1 MNSRKGLCC
10 TCKSFTKAN
19 SVGHWVHI
27 CNQATSR
34 CYSEVRT
41 YYSNACSKY
50 DPLQKD
56 KTTYCS
62 DCKYYITS
70 SMHAGSVCSNPT
82 ISDLIVHTYT
92 FSCSRFEP
100 KKEPDITK
108 PFPRLLMVIK

>member
-1 MNSRKGLCC
+1 MNSRNMMAQIGGMCC

-19 SVGHWVHI
+19 SVSHWVHI

-56 KTTYCS
+56 KP
-62 DCKYYITS
+62 
-70 SMHAGSVCSNPT
+70 A
-82 ISDLIVHTYT
+82 
-92 FSCSRFEP
+92 
-100 KKEPDITK
+100 KEPNTTK